1 MLEKIV
7 LSITIT
13 FSLYL
18 SFQTQGLPK
27 TPTYSA
33 EHLSEIPERRVNLW
47 Y

>member
-18 SFQTQGLPK
+18 SLQSQGLPK

-33 EHLSEIPERRVNLW
+33 GHLSEIPGRVMNQ
-47 Y
+47 